1 MNVNTRAVTSMTTT
15 TIDYGALARIG
26 VAVPHSNPT
35 VEPELRAVLPPGIEA
50 YATRLFHPAPR
61 VEDRLNHYLR
71 HLPDA
76 LRTFG
81 VLPIHAFGVG
91 CTGSSYTVGR
101 ALEDELVAGA
111 AATCGLP
118 VITAAQALRQA
129 LAALG
134 VAHIALVS
142 PYPEGLAKA
151 GYAYWRDAGIS
162 ITGRLRVDPELS
174 DTHRIYE
181 LTSADALRA
190 LRALDTRGA
199 DAIVA
204 SGTGMPTLRAL
215 REFARTE
222 SRPVLS
228 SNLCLAWSLYRA
240 ALPAVAPATPAA
252 LLADLRLD

>member
-1 MNVNTRAVTSMTTT
+1 MN
-15 TIDYGALARIG
+15 IDYGPLARLG

-35 VEPELRAVLPPGIEA
+35 VEPELRALLPPGIEA
-50 YATRLFHPAPR
+50 YATRLWHPAPR

-81 VLPIHAFGVG
+81 VLPIRAFGVG

-101 ALEDELVAGA
+101 ALEDELTA
-111 AATCGLP
+111 AAAAACGLP
-118 VITAAQALRQA
+118 VITAAQAIRQA

-134 VAHIALVS
+134 VVHIALVS
-142 PYPEGLAKA
+142 PYPEGLARR
-151 GYAYWRDAGIS
+151 GYRYWRDAGIDL
-162 ITGRLRVDPELS
+162 TGLLRVDPDLA

-181 LTSADALRA
+181 LTHADALAA

-215 REFARTE
+215 RAFARTE
-222 SRPVLS
+222 PRPVLS
-228 SNLCLAWSLYRA
+228 SNLCLAWALYRA
-240 ALPAVAPATPAA
+240 ARPDLAPATPLD
-252 LLADLRLD
+252 LLADLRLDQQPGD